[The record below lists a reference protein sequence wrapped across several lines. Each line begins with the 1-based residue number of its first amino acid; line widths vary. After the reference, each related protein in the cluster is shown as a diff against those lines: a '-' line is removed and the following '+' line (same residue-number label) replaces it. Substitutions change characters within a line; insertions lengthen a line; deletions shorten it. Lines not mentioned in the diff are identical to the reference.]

1 MKKHTFLLYAALAA
15 GLSLSAA
22 AFAGCGSAGAGAG
35 SAAES
40 AEQGE
45 SGDGASEDGSQ
56 TGEEQAKEVE
66 FSEPEETVGPPRIEI
81 DVLEKTTDYRDEN
94 DGHVLVHLTNTEL
107 VPGGNEAAAYPA
119 LADRMKSIS
128 RDDLTYKQDV
138 LKKTIKSCMDA
149 YAAHSETFTTM
160 QVGIDVIM
168 GRTDEEIVSFMKKE
182 YSDLDG
188 ESPFWTYQGM
198 SIDPKSGS
206 SIKISSIVTDQELLP
221 DLLAEELRSKEPEVY
236 ERLCPPPPETEPET
250 TAAEGTKE
258 DSEESAGD
266 DTEASAAEE
275 TAESEPETEP
285 APDPAVVKTI
295 RDCLKRYSGNGESL
309 WCLTP
314 EGLRFYFG
322 PYALGAG
329 SGEQILTIRQED
341 HPELFTLSI
350 VNYPEIT
357 ARTRTAERL
366 FPLENVSVTGA
377 YTAFDVDETKY
388 PGLAAALKTYEEEAA
403 ARVNEKLDAWEKEAG
418 NITDETVFKRD
429 FRIVA
434 QDVTADINTLTF
446 DEVILTTDETS
457 EEAKEEGRSTLT
469 WDIKTGRSKKE

>member
-15 GLSLSAA
+15 GLSISAA

-45 SGDGASEDGSQ
+45 SA
-56 TGEEQAKEVE
+56 GETDAAQETEAEE

-107 VPGGNEAAAYPA
+107 VPGNSETAAYPA
-119 LADRMKSIS
+119 LADRLKSIS

-138 LKKTIKSCMDA
+138 LKKTIKSCMDE

-206 SIKISSIVTDQELLP
+206 SIKLSSIVTDQELLP

-250 TAAEGTKE
+250 TAAEETKE

-357 ARTRTAERL
+357 ARTRTSERI

-388 PGLAAALKTYEEEAA
+388 PGLAKALKTYEEEAA
-403 ARVNEKLDAWEKEAG
+403 ARVNEKLDGWEKEAG
-418 NITDETVFKRD
+418 NITDETVYKRD
-429 FRIVA
+429 FRVVA
-434 QDVTADINTLTF
+434 QNITADINTLTF
-446 DEVILTTDETS
+446 DEVILSTDETS

-469 WDIKTGRSKKE
+469 WDIKTGRSKIE

>member
-15 GLSLSAA
+15 GLSISAA

-45 SGDGASEDGSQ
+45 SA
-56 TGEEQAKEVE
+56 GETDVAQETEAEE

-138 LKKTIKSCMDA
+138 LKKTIKSCMDE

-206 SIKISSIVTDQELLP
+206 SIKLSSIVTDQELLP

-250 TAAEGTKE
+250 TAAEETKE

-357 ARTRTAERL
+357 ARTRTSERI

-388 PGLAAALKTYEEEAA
+388 PGLAKALKTYEEEAA

-429 FRIVA
+429 FRVA
-434 QDVTADINTLTF
+434 AQNITADINTLTF
-446 DEVILTTDETS
+446 DEVILSTDETS

>member
-15 GLSLSAA
+15 GLSISAA

-45 SGDGASEDGSQ
+45 SA
-56 TGEEQAKEVE
+56 GETDAAQETEAEE

-94 DGHVLVHLTNTEL
+94 DGHVLVQLTNTEL

-138 LKKTIKSCMDA
+138 LKKTIKSCMDE

-206 SIKISSIVTDQELLP
+206 SIKLSSIVTDQELLP

-250 TAAEGTKE
+250 TAAEETKE

-357 ARTRTAERL
+357 ARTRTSERI

-388 PGLAAALKTYEEEAA
+388 PGLAKALKTYEEEAA

-434 QDVTADINTLTF
+434 QNITADINILTF
-446 DEVILTTDETS
+446 DEVILSTDETS

>member
-15 GLSLSAA
+15 GLSISAA

-45 SGDGASEDGSQ
+45 SA
-56 TGEEQAKEVE
+56 GETDAAQETEAEE

-138 LKKTIKSCMDA
+138 LKKTIKSCTDE

-206 SIKISSIVTDQELLP
+206 SIKLSSIVTDQELLP

-250 TAAEGTKE
+250 TAAEETKE

-329 SGEQILTIRQED
+329 SDEQILTIRQED

-357 ARTRTAERL
+357 ARTRTSERI

-418 NITDETVFKRD
+418 KITDETVFKRD
-429 FRIVA
+429 FRVVA
-434 QDVTADINTLTF
+434 QNITADINTLTF
-446 DEVILTTDETS
+446 DEVILSTDETS

>member
-15 GLSLSAA
+15 GLSISAA

-45 SGDGASEDGSQ
+45 SA
-56 TGEEQAKEVE
+56 GETDAAQETEAEE
-66 FSEPEETVGPPRIEI
+66 FSEPEETIGPPRIEI

-138 LKKTIKSCMDA
+138 LKKTIKSCMDE

-206 SIKISSIVTDQELLP
+206 SIKLSSIVTDQELLP

-250 TAAEGTKE
+250 TAAEETKE

-357 ARTRTAERL
+357 ARTRTSERI

-403 ARVNEKLDAWEKEAG
+403 ARVNEKLDGWEKEAG
-418 NITDETVFKRD
+418 NIIDETVYKRD
-429 FRIVA
+429 FRVA
-434 QDVTADINTLTF
+434 AQNITADINTLTF
-446 DEVILTTDETS
+446 DEVILSTDETS
-457 EEAKEEGRSTLT
+457 EEAKEEGRSSLT

>member
-15 GLSLSAA
+15 GLSISAA

-35 SAAES
+35 NAAES

-45 SGDGASEDGSQ
+45 SA
-56 TGEEQAKEVE
+56 GETDAAQETEAEE
-66 FSEPEETVGPPRIEI
+66 FSEPEETIGPPRIEI

-107 VPGGNEAAAYPA
+107 VPGNSETAAYPA
-119 LADRMKSIS
+119 LADRLKSIS

-138 LKKTIKSCMDA
+138 LKKTIKSCMDE

-206 SIKISSIVTDQELLP
+206 SIKLSSIVTDQELLP

-250 TAAEGTKE
+250 TAAEETKE

-357 ARTRTAERL
+357 VRTRTSERI

-388 PGLAAALKTYEEEAA
+388 PGLAEALKTYEEEAA

-418 NITDETVFKRD
+418 KITDETVFKRD
-429 FRIVA
+429 FRVVA
-434 QDVTADINTLTF
+434 QNITADINILTF
-446 DEVILTTDETS
+446 DEVILSTDETS

>member
-15 GLSLSAA
+15 GLSISAA

-45 SGDGASEDGSQ
+45 SA
-56 TGEEQAKEVE
+56 GETDAAQETEAEE

-138 LKKTIKSCMDA
+138 LKKTIKSCMDE

-206 SIKISSIVTDQELLP
+206 SIKLSSIVTDQELLP

-250 TAAEGTKE
+250 TAAEETKE

-357 ARTRTAERL
+357 VRTRTSERI

-388 PGLAAALKTYEEEAA
+388 PGLAEALKTYEEEAA
-403 ARVNEKLDAWEKEAG
+403 ARVNEKMDAWEKEAG

-429 FRIVA
+429 FRVA
-434 QDVTADINTLTF
+434 AQNITADINTLTF
-446 DEVILTTDETS
+446 DEVILNTDETS

-469 WDIKTGRSKKE
+469 WDIKTGRSKIE

>member
-15 GLSLSAA
+15 GLSISAA

-35 SAAES
+35 NAAES

-45 SGDGASEDGSQ
+45 SA
-56 TGEEQAKEVE
+56 GEIDAAQETEAEE

-107 VPGGNEAAAYPA
+107 VPGNSETAAYPA
-119 LADRMKSIS
+119 LADRLKSIS

-138 LKKTIKSCMDA
+138 LKKTIKSCMDE

-206 SIKISSIVTDQELLP
+206 SIKLSSIVTDQELLP

-250 TAAEGTKE
+250 TAAEETKE

-357 ARTRTAERL
+357 ARILTAERI

-388 PGLAAALKTYEEEAA
+388 PGLAEALKTYEEEAA

-429 FRIVA
+429 FRVVA
-434 QDVTADINTLTF
+434 QNITADINTLTF
-446 DEVILTTDETS
+446 DEVILSTDETS

>member
-15 GLSLSAA
+15 GLSISAA

-45 SGDGASEDGSQ
+45 SA
-56 TGEEQAKEVE
+56 GETDAAQETEAEE

-107 VPGGNEAAAYPA
+107 VPGNSETAAYPA
-119 LADRMKSIS
+119 LADRLKSIS

-138 LKKTIKSCMDA
+138 LKKTIKSCMDE

-198 SIDPKSGS
+198 NIDPKSGS
-206 SIKISSIVTDQELLP
+206 SIKLSSIVTDQELLP

-250 TAAEGTKE
+250 TAAEETKG

-329 SGEQILTIRQED
+329 SDEQILTIRQED

-357 ARTRTAERL
+357 ARTRTSERI

-403 ARVNEKLDAWEKEAG
+403 ARVNEKLDEWEKEAG
-418 NITDETVFKRD
+418 KITDETVFKRD
-429 FRIVA
+429 FRVVA
-434 QDVTADINTLTF
+434 QNVTADINTLTF
-446 DEVILTTDETS
+446 DEVILSTDETS

>member
-15 GLSLSAA
+15 GLSISAA

-45 SGDGASEDGSQ
+45 SA
-56 TGEEQAKEVE
+56 GETDAAQETEAEE
-66 FSEPEETVGPPRIEI
+66 FSEPEETIGPPRIEI

-138 LKKTIKSCMDA
+138 LKKTIKSCMDE

-206 SIKISSIVTDQELLP
+206 SIKLSSIVTDQELLP

-250 TAAEGTKE
+250 TAAEETKE

-357 ARTRTAERL
+357 ARTRTSERI

-388 PGLAAALKTYEEEAA
+388 PGLEAALKTYEEEAA

-418 NITDETVFKRD
+418 NITDETVYKRD
-429 FRIVA
+429 FRVVA
-434 QDVTADINTLTF
+434 QNITADINTLTF
-446 DEVILTTDETS
+446 DEVILSTDETS

>member
-15 GLSLSAA
+15 GLSISAA

-45 SGDGASEDGSQ
+45 SA
-56 TGEEQAKEVE
+56 GETDAAQETEAEE

-107 VPGGNEAAAYPA
+107 VPGENEAAAYPA

-138 LKKTIKSCMDA
+138 LKKTIKSCMDE

-206 SIKISSIVTDQELLP
+206 SIKLSSIVTDQELLP

-250 TAAEGTKE
+250 TAAEETKE

-357 ARTRTAERL
+357 ARILTAERI

-388 PGLAAALKTYEEEAA
+388 PGLAEALKTYEEEAA

-434 QDVTADINTLTF
+434 QNITADINILTF
-446 DEVILTTDETS
+446 DEVILSTDETS

>member
-15 GLSLSAA
+15 GLSISAA

-35 SAAES
+35 NAAES

-45 SGDGASEDGSQ
+45 SA
-56 TGEEQAKEVE
+56 GETDAAQETEAEE

-138 LKKTIKSCMDA
+138 LKKTIKSCMDE

-206 SIKISSIVTDQELLP
+206 SIKLSSIVTDQELLP

-250 TAAEGTKE
+250 TAAEETKE

-357 ARTRTAERL
+357 ARTRTSERI
-366 FPLENVSVTGA
+366 FPLESVSVTGA

-388 PGLAAALKTYEEEAA
+388 PGLAKALKIYEEEAA
-403 ARVNEKLDAWEKEAG
+403 AHVNEKLDAWEKEAG
-418 NITDETVFKRD
+418 KITDETVFKRD

-446 DEVILTTDETS
+446 DEVILSTDETS

>member
-15 GLSLSAA
+15 GLSISAA

-45 SGDGASEDGSQ
+45 SA
-56 TGEEQAKEVE
+56 GETDAAPETEAEE
-66 FSEPEETVGPPRIEI
+66 FSEPEETIGPPRIEI

-107 VPGGNEAAAYPA
+107 VPGNSETAAYPA
-119 LADRMKSIS
+119 LADRLKSIS

-138 LKKTIKSCMDA
+138 LKKTIKSCMDE

-206 SIKISSIVTDQELLP
+206 SIKLSSIVTDQELLP

-250 TAAEGTKE
+250 TAAEETKE

-357 ARTRTAERL
+357 VRTLTAERI

-388 PGLAAALKTYEEEAA
+388 PGLAKALKTYEEEAA

-429 FRIVA
+429 FRVVA
-434 QDVTADINTLTF
+434 QNITADINILTF
-446 DEVILTTDETS
+446 DEVILSTDETS